1 MKQFLVEYKGL
12 VALALIFLLAL
23 GVAMP
28 TAIRKAEYAS
38 AVSLAL
44 LAVLVIGIYNSATR
58 TPKKPPEERF
68 HPTKLWKMPY
78 ETTRTGLL
86 LRTAFVSVAGF
97 VGFNVVSFAIWLIDG
112 GDSSYFSA
120 YSVQWLAFVPFLYWH
135 TRKQYF
141 SVSSANQPD
150 GGSLLLRHSDQP
162 REPSRRETITVILGT
177 IAAFLILRELTNGL
191 V

>member
-28 TAIRKAEYAS
+28 TAIRKAEYAP
-38 AVSLAL
+38 AVELIVLAFLLIGLIISL
-44 LAVLVIGIYNSATR
+44 SR
-58 TPKKPPEERF
+58 TAKRPEERF
-68 HPTKLWKMPY
+68 QPTKLWKMPY

>member
-1 MKQFLVEYKGL
+1 MKPFLVEYKGL
-12 VALALIFLLAL
+12 LALALIFLLGL

-28 TAIRKAEYAS
+28 TAIRKAEYAP
-38 AVSLAL
+38 AVELIV
-44 LAVLVIGIYNSATR
+44 LAVLLIGLIISLNR
-58 TPKKPPEERF
+58 TAKRPEERF

-97 VGFNVVSFAIWLIDG
+97 VGLNVVSFVIWLIDG
-112 GDSSYFSA
+112 GDSSYFSS
-120 YSVQWLAFVPFLYWH
+120 YSVQFLAFVPILYWH
-135 TRKQYF
+135 SRKQYF

-150 GGSLLLRHSDQP
+150 GVSLLLRHSDQP
-162 REPSRRETITVILGT
+162 REASRRETITVILGT
-177 IAAFLILRELTNGL
+177 IAALLILRELTDWL

>member
-12 VALALIFLLAL
+12 VALALIFLLGL

-28 TAIRKAEYAS
+28 TAIRKAEYAP
-38 AVSLAL
+38 AVELIVLAFLLIGLIISL
-44 LAVLVIGIYNSATR
+44 SR
-58 TPKKPPEERF
+58 TAKRPEERF
-68 HPTKLWKMPY
+68 QPTKLWKMPY

-120 YSVQWLAFVPFLYWH
+120 YSVQWLAFVPFIYWH
-135 TRKQYF
+135 SRRQYF
-141 SVSSANQPD
+141 PVSSANQPD
-150 GGSLLLRHSDQP
+150 GGNLLLRHSDQP
-162 REPSRRETITVILGT
+162 REASRRETITVILGT
-177 IAAFLILRELTNGL
+177 VAAMFILRELPNWF